1 MFLLEAHKCF
11 KQQLFDANWEMRT
24 TEQGPAETYKVS
36 CECICDQFHDTL
48 HLNLDTTSDKDIVCS
63 KNGKTK
69 RYFQLQEDVNKL
81 EYEVQSFL
89 SSLRSQK
96 SRVVNS

>member
-1 MFLLEAHKCF
+1 M
-11 KQQLFDANWEMRT
+11 FDANWEIRT
-24 TEQGPAETYKVS
+24 TEQGSAETYKVS
-36 CECICDQFHDTL
+36 CESICDQFHDTL
-48 HLNLDTTSDKDIVCS
+48 HLNLDSTSDKDIVCS

-69 RYFQLQEDVNKL
+69 RYFQLQEDVDKL

>member
-1 MFLLEAHKCF
+1 MFLLEAHKSF
-11 KQQLFDANWEMRT
+11 KQQLFDANWEIR
-24 TEQGPAETYKVS
+24 TEQRPTETYKVN
-36 CECICDQFHDTL
+36 CECICDQFHGTL
-48 HLNLDTTSDKDIVCS
+48 HLNSDTTSDKDIVCS

-96 SRVVNS
+96 SRVVNN